1 MKNFKEYMGNK
12 IELTTVEGKTV
23 IGYVISFGN
32 NSLTSEEEIGIT
44 TENFD
49 TISSIAV
56 KNIKD
61 VKVLEENG
69 VV

>member
-1 MKNFKEYMGNK
+1 MKNYKEYMGDK
-12 IELTTVEGKTV
+12 IELTTVDGKTV

-32 NSLTSEEEIGIT
+32 NSLTEREEIGLT
-44 TENFD
+44 SENFD

-56 KNIKD
+56 ADIKD